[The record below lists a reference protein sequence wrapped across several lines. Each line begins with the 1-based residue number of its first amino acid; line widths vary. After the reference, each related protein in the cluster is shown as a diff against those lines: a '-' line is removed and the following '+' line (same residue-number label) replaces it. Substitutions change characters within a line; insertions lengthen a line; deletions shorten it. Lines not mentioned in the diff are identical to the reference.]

1 MAAYFLR
8 RVLQIIPTIFGVSVL
23 AFLFVHAI
31 PGNPAIF
38 LAGPNAST
46 ATIHALTV
54 QFGLD
59 KPLAV
64 QYWYFLI
71 NAVHGDFGKSLGD
84 GQPVLRIIGY
94 HFMPTVELAFFGL
107 GLAVVIGILAGI
119 ASAVRRNT
127 SLDYTVMTLSM
138 MGVSFPAFWLAMM
151 LIALFAVHFH
161 LLPSGGDQGWKSFIL
176 PVISLGTSGAASIAR
191 FTRQS
196 MVTTLTSDYVR
207 TGRAKGL
214 RESILIFKHAFK
226 NALGPII
233 TIIGIQFGFLLGGA
247 VVVEVVYAW
256 PGLGNLLITSVEMRN
271 YPVIQTLLL
280 LFALEFILASLLVDV
295 AYALVNPRVRYD

>member
-1 MAAYFLR
+1 MASYLVR
-8 RVLQIIPTIFGVSVL
+8 RVLQIIPTIIGVSIL
-23 AFLFVHAI
+23 AFLFIHAI
-31 PGNPAIF
+31 PGNPAIVM
-38 LAGPNAST
+38 AGPNAST
-46 ATIHALTV
+46 QTIHNLSV

-59 KPLAV
+59 RPLIE
-64 QYWYFLI
+64 QYWYFLV
-71 NAVHGDFGKSLGD
+71 NAVHGQFGTSFGD
-84 GQPVLRIIGY
+84 GQPVTKIIGY

-107 GLAVVIGILAGI
+107 GLAVVIGVGAGI
-119 ASAVRRNT
+119 ISAVRRNST
-127 SLDYTVMTLSM
+127 LDYTVMTLSM

-151 LIALFAVHFH
+151 LIALFAVRLHA
-161 LLPSGGDQGWKSFIL
+161 LPSGGDAGWTSFIL

-207 TGRAKGL
+207 TGRAKGV
-214 RESILIFKHAFK
+214 RESALILKHAFK

-256 PGLGNLLITSVEMRN
+256 PGLGNLLITSVESRN

-280 LFALEFILASLLVDV
+280 LFSLEFILASLLVDI
-295 AYALVNPRVRYD
+295 AYAIVNPRVRYD

>member
-8 RVLQIIPTIFGVSVL
+8 RLLQIVPTIFGVSVL

-31 PGNPAIF
+31 PGNPAVVM
-38 LAGPNAST
+38 AGPNAST
-46 ATIHALTV
+46 ATIRSLSI
-54 QFGLD
+54 QFGLNR
-59 KPLAV
+59 PLVV
-64 QYWYFLI
+64 QYWYFI
-71 NAVHGDFGKSLGD
+71 ANAVTGHFGNSLGD
-84 GQPVLRIIGY
+84 GQPVTKIIGY

-107 GLAVVIGILAGI
+107 GLAVVIGVLAGVL
-119 ASAVRRNT
+119 SAVKRNS

-151 LIALFAVHFH
+151 LTALFAVHFRW
-161 LLPSGGDQGWKSFIL
+161 LPSGGDNGWTSFIL

-207 TGRAKGL
+207 TGRAKGV
-214 RESILIFKHAFK
+214 RESMLVFKHAFK

-256 PGLGNLLITSVEMRN
+256 PGLGNLLITAVESRN

-280 LFALEFILASLLVDV
+280 LFSLEFILASLLVDV
-295 AYALVNPRVRYD
+295 AYAIVNPRVRYD